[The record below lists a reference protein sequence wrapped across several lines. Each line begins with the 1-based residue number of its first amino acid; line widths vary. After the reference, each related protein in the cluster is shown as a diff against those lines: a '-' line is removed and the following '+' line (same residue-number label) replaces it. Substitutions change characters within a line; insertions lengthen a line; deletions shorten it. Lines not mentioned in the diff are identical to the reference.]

1 MKRLVPFAATLAAG
15 LLAAGCASGPSAM
28 SQHQL
33 DAMIAQH
40 RYADAE
46 AYLGQIKDSEYGQK
60 NAVLYHLDR
69 GAIELH
75 GGQYEQ
81 SEQDFSLAE
90 HRMDE
95 LYTKSATQAGGMLLL
110 NDRTMDYAGEPF
122 ERTLMNVYRALG
134 YAFQGK
140 PDDALV
146 ESRKIER
153 FLQELEDNLGGRKGV
168 YSDDAFARYL
178 DAMLYA
184 DEGKLDDARI
194 SLAASRAAYRDYE
207 TNYGMNPP
215 VFRFPKRRPKDD
227 GELAFIHFN
236 GLAPRKITETF
247 QVAWNDA
254 TAVVRT
260 SQAEDGSVAAKN
272 ALVAGLT
279 GNAITVAYPG
289 IVQDTYTI
297 VGSEVFVDS
306 RPEAATQLMEDV
318 TGIAKKTLA
327 ERQALIKTRAVA
339 RAAIKYILAEAA
351 YRVAAKACDQE
362 FGSTSWQGL
371 LCKGAAKAT
380 MAAATAV
387 TEVADTREWSTLPAQ
402 IRMARVKLPAGTHDV
417 VVQFKNAAG
426 AVVEQHEFK
435 DVVIQ
440 AGKRTYLSYR
450 TAL

>member
-1 MKRLVPFAATLAAG
+1 LKRIAPFAATLAA
-15 LLAAGCASGPSAM
+15 LALAAGCASGPSAE
-28 SQHQL
+28 SQHEL
-33 DAMIAQH
+33 DAMLAQH
-40 RYADAE
+40 RYSDAE
-46 AYLGQIKDSEYGQK
+46 AYLGQVKDSEYGEK
-60 NAVLYHLDR
+60 NAVLYHLDL
-69 GAIELH
+69 GAVELH
-75 GGQYEQ
+75 GGQYAQ
-81 SEQDFSLAE
+81 SERDLSLAE
-90 HRMDE
+90 HRMDD
-95 LYTKSATQAGGMLLL
+95 LYTKSAVQAGGMLLL
-110 NDRTMDYAGEPF
+110 NDRTMDYAGEPY

-134 YAFQGK
+134 YVFQDK

-153 FLQELEDNLGGRKGV
+153 FLQELEDNLGGRRGV

-207 TNYGMNPP
+207 TNYGMTPP
-215 VFRFPKRRPKDD
+215 VFRFPKKRPKDE

-236 GLAPRKITETF
+236 GVAPRKITETF
-247 QVAWNDA
+247 QVAWNRA
-254 TAVVRT
+254 AAIVRT
-260 SQAEDGSVAAKN
+260 SQAEDGSAAAKN

-289 IVQDTYTI
+289 IVQDTYSV
-297 VGSEVFVDS
+297 VGSEVWVDS
-306 RPEAATQLMEDV
+306 RPMAATQLMESV
-318 TGIAKKTLA
+318 TDIATKDLA
-327 ERQALIKTRAVA
+327 EREALIKTRAVA

-351 YRVAAKACDQE
+351 YRVAAKGCDQE

-380 MAAATAV
+380 MAAATAI
-387 TEVADTREWSTLPAQ
+387 TEVADTRAWDTLPAQ

-417 VVQFKNAAG
+417 VVRFKDGSG

-435 DVVIQ
+435 DVVIEP
-440 AGKRTYLSYR
+440 GKRTYLSYR